1 MTKVLNIKKIIRGII
16 LFLLLSILVTPASYA
31 SNTTASTIYLLKEYI
46 RIVEYQNH
54 IPGGLLKAIIEVES
68 GFNPYALNINGKTI
82 TVSDRTEAIH
92 TIRNALNAGITNIDI
107 GVGQI
112 NYRWHGDNFKGIEEM
127 LNPVTN
133 IEYAAKLLSSLFK
146 EHGDWFKAL
155 KYYHSAKAQYQ
166 LPYSKKIFV
175 AWLGDGNY
183 STKF

>member
-68 GFNPYALNINGKTI
+68 GFNPYALNINGKTM

-112 NYRWHGDNFKGIEEM
+112 NYRWHGDKFKDIEEM

-133 IEYAAKLLSSLFK
+133 IEYAGKLLSSLFK

-155 KYYHSAKAQYQ
+155 KYYHSAKAQYHV
-166 LPYSKKIFV
+166 PYSRKIFV
-175 AWLGDGNY
+175 AWLGD
-183 STKF
+183 SQLFK